1 MDLALTGSLFSLS
14 GLVAHQY
21 DNYTTAYASYCLA
34 LTSVLFHLQQSSVA
48 YWLDQIALYTV
59 VVRSFMDGYQC
70 GVLGTSITSFINA
83 YNYLVY
89 FSPYSKWLRY
99 HPIQH
104 IGRRWHMS
112 IHMMSVLGI
121 ILQQFCR

>member
-34 LTSVLFHLQQSSVA
+34 LTSVLYHLQRGPVA

-59 VVRSFMDGYQC
+59 VFRSFMDGTAISAIIC
-70 GVLGTSITSFINA
+70 S
-83 YNYLVY
+83 YNYIVF
-89 FSPYSKWLRY
+89 FSPYSKWLCY

-112 IHMMSVLGI
+112 IHMISVLGI